1 MITAIVNQKGGVGKS
16 TTAVNLGVGLAHLKK
31 RVALVDM
38 DPQSNTTSTL
48 LGKPQANG
56 LTVYDVLDDWKK
68 VYEAIIRTPIEN
80 LFLLPSNIDLAG
92 AEIELV
98 SAISREM
105 RLKRALEAVRNEYDF
120 ILIDCPPSLGLLTLN
135 AMAAADNLIV
145 PIQCEYFA
153 LEGLS
158 KLLET
163 YEIVRENLNPG
174 LTIFGFLL
182 TMYDVRTRLSAEVAE
197 EVRKYFGEKV
207 FKTIIPR
214 SVRISEAPGFSKP
227 IQEFAP
233 NSKGAEAYNQLA
245 REVIERV
252 EKELG

>member
-1 MITAIVNQKGGVGKS
+1 LITAIVNQKGGVGKS
-16 TTAVNLGVGLAHLKK
+16 TTAVNLGVGLAHLNRK
-31 RVALVDM
+31 VALVDM

-48 LGKPQANG
+48 LGKPPADS

-68 VYEAIIRTPIEN
+68 VREAFVQTSVEN

-105 RLKRALEAVRNEYDF
+105 RLKRALEAVRNEFDF

-163 YEIVRENLNPG
+163 YEIVKENLNPG

-207 FKTIIPR
+207 FKTVIPR

-245 REVIERV
+245 KEVIERA